1 MEKKNDKNKNTSQN
15 KLYSD
20 EIKEMERLSEEQEKA
35 LRERRQARKHR
46 IKKQERR
53 KKLIVLGSM
62 AVVTVVVAVSAVTG
76 IVSFVTRESRQS
88 QVLSKKSAEKDS
100 SEPTLTDTVK
110 QSRSD
115 LEVDER
121 TPEEILA
128 DAKLLAVQ
136 YDYDKAISLLQKY
149 SGYKKNTEMQDA
161 VKQYEEIK
169 ASCKSWPLE
178 EVTHVFYHTLIKDPS
193 KAFDG
198 DYKEADYNQVMTT
211 IDEFNKITE
220 TMYEKGYVMVSIYD
234 MAKADA
240 DGNIT
245 EGEILLPEG
254 KIPFVLSQDDVCY
267 YHYMDGDGMATKLIV
282 DENGDIKNEYKEDDG
297 SISVGD
303 YDMVPLIDRFVEE
316 HPDFSYHGHKGIIAL
331 TGYNGIL
338 GYRTD
343 IAYKTRKDLDEYQEK
358 FFEENPDFDK
368 AAWKKERQQAKKV
381 ADAMKEEGWEFAS
394 HTWGHINVG
403 EASLERLQT
412 DTQKWLDYVK
422 PLVGD
427 TNVIIFAFGSDLGDW
442 QPYTSDNEKFAYLKS
457 MGFDI
462 YCNVDST
469 QYWVQFGENYMR
481 QGRRNLDGYRMYYN
495 PEMLED
501 LFDAG
506 EVFDKSRPTPV
517 PEM

>member
-1 MEKKNDKNKNTSQN
+1 
-15 KLYSD
+15 
-20 EIKEMERLSEEQEKA
+20 
-35 LRERRQARKHR
+35 
-46 IKKQERR
+46 
-53 KKLIVLGSM
+53 
-62 AVVTVVVAVSAVTG
+62 
-76 IVSFVTRESRQS
+76 
-88 QVLSKKSAEKDS
+88 
-100 SEPTLTDTVK
+100 
-110 QSRSD
+110 
-115 LEVDER
+115 
-121 TPEEILA
+121 
-128 DAKLLAVQ
+128 
-136 YDYDKAISLLQKY
+136 
-149 SGYKKNTEMQDA
+149 
-161 VKQYEEIK
+161 
-169 ASCKSWPLE
+169 
-178 EVTHVFYHTLIKDPS
+178 
-193 KAFDG
+193 
-198 DYKEADYNQVMTT
+198 
-211 IDEFNKITE
+211 
-220 TMYEKGYVMVSIYD
+220 
-234 MAKADA
+234 
-240 DGNIT
+240 
-245 EGEILLPEG
+245 
-254 KIPFVLSQDDVCY
+254 
-267 YHYMDGDGMATKLIV
+267 MATKLIV

-501 LFDAG
+501 LFNAG
-506 EVFDKSRPTPV
+506 EVFDKARPTPV

>member
-1 MEKKNDKNKNTSQN
+1 MNESEKK
-15 KLYSD
+15 
-20 EIKEMERLSEEQEKA
+20 ERADARKK
-35 LRERRQARKHR
+35 RKRRQMFIGRMIIVILLFIILGLCAFLGKDMLE
-46 IKKQERR
+46 K
-53 KKLIVLGSM
+53 KKLRDN
-62 AVVTVVVAVSAVTG
+62 
-76 IVSFVTRESRQS
+76 REQAAT
-88 QVLSKKSAEKDS
+88 SAE
-100 SEPTLTDTVK
+100 SESTADTAGTESAAETETQAQK
-110 QSRSD
+110 KEDDIMSQAE
-115 LEVDER
+115 LK
-121 TPEEILA
+121 A
-128 DAKLLAVQ
+128 AQ
-136 YDYDKAISLLQKY
+136 YDYDGAIELLKASSDFADSQD
-149 SGYKKNTEMQDA
+149 MQDKVA
-161 VKQYEEIK
+161 EYEQ
-169 ASCKSWPLE
+169 AKSELVEYPLDQ
-178 EVTHVFYHTLIKDPS
+178 VTHVFYHTLIYDTS

-198 DYKEADYNQVMTT
+198 DSKEAGYNQVMTT
-211 IDEFNKITE
+211 IDEFNKITQS
-220 TMYEKGYVMVSIYD
+220 MYDKGYVMVSLHD
-234 MAKADA
+234 MCTVNE
-240 DGNIT
+240 DGT
-245 EGEILLPEG
+245 VSPG
-254 KIPFVLSQDDVCY
+254 KIMLPPGKKAFVLSQDDVIY

>member
-1 MEKKNDKNKNTSQN
+1 MKKRAVILTC
-15 KLYSD
+15 
-20 EIKEMERLSEEQEKA
+20 ILSA
-35 LRERRQARKHR
+35 SIL
-46 IKKQERR
+46 
-53 KKLIVLGSM
+53 LSGSY
-62 AVVTVVVAVSAVTG
+62 
-76 IVSFVTRESRQS
+76 I
-88 QVLSKKSAEKDS
+88 LPLLNHIAEKETKTVKTYQTASQDEAETDS
-100 SEPTLTDTVK
+100 SE
-110 QSRSD
+110 
-115 LEVDER
+115 
-121 TPEEILA
+121 A
-128 DAKLLAVQ
+128 DAGDTEDTDSEKSSKDQTVLDQATIMYEQYNYDEAIKLLKGQ
-136 YDYDKAISLLQKY
+136 KDFTKNKDYMDLAAKCQIAKSSLVEY
-149 SGYKKNTEMQDA
+149 
-161 VKQYEEIK
+161 
-169 ASCKSWPLE
+169 PLE
-178 EVTHVFYHTLIKDPS
+178 QITHVFFHTLIEDTS
-193 KAFDG
+193 RAFDG
-198 DYKEADYNQVMTT
+198 DSKSGNYNQVMTT
-211 IDEFNKITE
+211 VSEFNKIIQI
-220 TMYEKGYVMVSIYD
+220 MYDKGYVLVSPHD
-234 MAKADA
+234 MATVNK
-240 DGNIT
+240 DGTMSRGKIMV
-245 EGEILLPEG
+245 PEG
-254 KIPFVLSQDDVCY
+254 KIPFVLSQDDVSY

-469 QYWVQFGENYMR
+469 QY
-481 QGRRNLDGYRMYYN
+481 LS
-495 PEMLED
+495 LIHI
-501 LFDAG
+501 
-506 EVFDKSRPTPV
+506 
-517 PEM
+517 